1 MNRGDEV
8 NVRERRKKE
17 LKELIFQKSVE
28 LFAEK
33 GFDQVSVDEITKA
46 CGVSKGT
53 FYNYFPSKQAVLL
66 YLGSSQME
74 LVLQAIEESAGDED
88 LKERLLK
95 VFGGLFSR
103 LGEKT
108 ELMKLVMRQFLN
120 SSTLMS
126 EEYNTIVS
134 FHQALVKLLTEAQ
147 QKKQIA
153 ETCNLQEA
161 SSLLIACY
169 FQLVMTW
176 LSSDL
181 ERSVIQKSFEEQL
194 NIIWE
199 GIQRR

>member
-74 LVLQAIEESAGDED
+74 LVLQAIEESSGDED

-134 FHQALVKLLTEAQ
+134 FHQSLVKLLT
-147 QKKQIA
+147 

-161 SSLLIACY
+161 ASLLIACY

-181 ERSVIQKSFEEQL
+181 EISVIQTSFEEQL